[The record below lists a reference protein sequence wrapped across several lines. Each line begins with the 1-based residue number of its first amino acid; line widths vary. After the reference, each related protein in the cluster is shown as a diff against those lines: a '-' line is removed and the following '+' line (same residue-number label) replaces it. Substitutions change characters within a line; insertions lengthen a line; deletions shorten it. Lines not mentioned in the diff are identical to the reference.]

1 MVLYKEGDLVWLTK
15 DIFSGGND
23 CSPSGYVGRKGDYM
37 RVTGISP
44 YTPLMVYIVHKDY
57 TGDGGICAYPHEI
70 SSECPLLTIAERKEY
85 VAQYGLD
92 RCGLTEEDL
101 RVIKWEKP
109 LVKA

>member
-44 YTPLMVYIVHKDY
+44 YTL
-57 TGDGGICAYPHEI
+57 
-70 SSECPLLTIAERKEY
+70 
-85 VAQYGLD
+85 
-92 RCGLTEEDL
+92 
-101 RVIKWEKP
+101 
-109 LVKA
+109 